1 MSNTPKA
8 KVSARAPA
16 PAWPPI
22 LQSQPLLPVF
32 KIDVDVEEPVPVSTP
47 LELALAVATEVEDV
61 LTELPVDDPVPT
73 AVLTLPVPVLV
84 PVLVMAVRVTVL
96 VPVVALA
103 VPVLVL
109 PAGFTHTRTVWQ
121 VPVAHLLE
129 PQGPERAVTTNC
141 APSGRQPPSQFNELA
156 HAWISEHDQPVG
168 HLASL
173 SQL

>member
-1 MSNTPKA
+1 M
-8 KVSARAPA
+8 
-16 PAWPPI
+16 
-22 LQSQPLLPVF
+22 QSQPLLPVF

-47 LELALAVATEVEDV
+47 LALPLAVATEVEDV

-109 PAGFTHTRTVWQ
+109 AAGFTHTRTVWQ

-129 PQGPERAVTTNC
+129 PQEPDNTVTKNG
-141 APSGRQPPSQFNELA
+141 AASGIRIPPQFNEAA
-156 HAWISEHDQPVG
+156 HAWMSEHDQPVG